1 MSARVVL
8 LLTTVAKY
16 FSFKFLVLIFFLK
29 KLKRRRRVGLQGAAL
44 ETEAYGAVELRLL
57 VA

>member
-1 MSARVVL
+1 MSAGVVL

-29 KLKRRRRVGLQGAAL
+29 KLKKKRRVGLQGAAL
-44 ETEAYGAVELRLL
+44 ETDAYGVVELRLP
-57 VA
+57 VV